1 MVMKQFEYKNPSVVK
16 QIEAECP
23 EMTNE
28 YKRIMFEQY
37 ETFCKKQL
45 NYGKGNI
52 MLGGNINNPSDI
64 KAAIMGLAIRLND
77 KANRLIQLTIKGNPD
92 VVGESILDTFQDMSV
107 YGIIAQIV
115 NNKKWK

>member
-1 MVMKQFEYKNPSVVK
+1 MNIDYKFKNPEVVE

-23 EMTNE
+23 ELAAE
-28 YKRIMFEQY
+28 YKRIMMEQY

-52 MLGGNINNPSDI
+52 LLGGSIDNETDV
-64 KAAIMGLAIRLND
+64 KAAIMGLAIRIND
-77 KANRLIQLTIKGNPD
+77 KANRLITLTVKGNID
-92 VVGESILDTFQDMSV
+92 VVGESIIDTFQDMSV

-115 NNKKWK
+115 NNRKWR